1 MDDPALFARLRAIAH
16 PCRYCILAA
25 LAQRELNVK
34 EIEQASGV
42 TQPGLSQHLC
52 VLRQAGLVRTR
63 KQSRMIYYQ
72 LQADCLGALA
82 VAIGALA
89 MPPADLA
96 MPRSGQPTGALPGAA
111 TFARLP

>member
-1 MDDPALFARLRAIAH
+1 MDDPALFVRLRAIAH
-16 PCRYCILAA
+16 PCRYRILMV

-34 EIEQASGV
+34 EIEQESGV

-52 VLRQAGLVRTR
+52 VLRQAGLVHTR

-72 LQADCLGALA
+72 LLADCIGPLAAAIEALGTPLA
-82 VAIGALA
+82 AVPHRQAQ
-89 MPPADLA
+89 PA
-96 MPRSGQPTGALPGAA
+96 RTLPGAA